1 MIKHCTAI
9 HRLNEVQEKQQIMT
23 APPTPLKCSMT
34 VRYLIW
40 FFCLIATSFVI
51 VIFAYI
57 VEDGRGRVL
66 SHIIAEKESPFA
78 RSLAIMVLA
87 LHTAAIVA
95 YSALRGVR
103 ELLLL
108 GFLELAAGC
117 MMLGFDYNWN
127 ETQHNVFFA
136 CFVGLHAI
144 YLTWVYFVIGVVNK
158 GGGIEHFYSK
168 NPIQNANAVLTWC
181 AYQPYLLAIYTFF
194 VVGSTMTIIFT
205 LFGGTDNLICAFE
218 FVAVAGIALADLGLM
233 IVAQLIATESE
244 RVYPSTSMQEAQDLY
259 MGLLHNQQA
268 SVSGMNTAPLFYH
281 CNGMYKT

>member
-9 HRLNEVQEKQQIMT
+9 HRQNEVQAKQQIMIT
-23 APPTPLKCSMT
+23 QLSPLKCSMM
-34 VRYLIW
+34 VSCLIW
-40 FFCLIATSFVI
+40 FFSITAIAFLTAMS
-51 VIFAYI
+51 AYI

-66 SHIIAEKESPFA
+66 SHIIAEKQSPFA
-78 RSLAIMVLA
+78 RSLAIVVLA
-87 LHTAAIVA
+87 LHTAAIAVYA
-95 YSALRGVR
+95 ALRGVR
-103 ELLLL
+103 ELLVL

-127 ETQHNVFFA
+127 ETQHNIMFA

-181 AYQPYLLAIYTFF
+181 AYQPYLLAIYTLF
-194 VVGSTMTIIFT
+194 VVGSTMTIILT
-205 LFGGTDNLICAFE
+205 LVGGTDNLICAFE
-218 FVAVAGIALADLGLM
+218 FVAVAGIALGDLGFM

-259 MGLLHNQQA
+259 MALLHNQQA
-268 SVSGMNTAPLFYH
+268 VISGINTAPLFYH
-281 CNGMYKT
+281 CNGMYQT